1 MLTRSSLK
9 IRLLAL
15 SGSEISA
22 LAEASGVSEPGIYKI
37 RSGETADPRGGTIEA
52 LSLVLLAMPEG
63 SEGQPIPLD
72 RAMQIERL
80 TNGAVTRE
88 ELRPDVDWRTHA
100 DVASD
105 TDPNEAA
112 EPLEK
117 AA

>member
-1 MLTRSSLK
+1 MSGLEQAVEFFNGPAKMARALKVTPPTLTQW
-9 IRLLAL
+9 
-15 SGSEISA
+15 
-22 LAEASGVSEPGIYKI
+22 
-37 RSGETADPRGGTIEA
+37 RGGA
-52 LSLVLLAMPEG
+52 R
-63 SEGQPIPLD
+63 PIPLD